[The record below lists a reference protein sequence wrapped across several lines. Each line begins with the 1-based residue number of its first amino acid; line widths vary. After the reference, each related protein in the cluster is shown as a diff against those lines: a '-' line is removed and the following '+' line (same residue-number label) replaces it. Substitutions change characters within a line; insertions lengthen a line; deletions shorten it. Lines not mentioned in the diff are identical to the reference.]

1 MITAT
6 ELRETLLA
14 ETNVLLYG
22 PPATGKTH
30 LVQELVGLL
39 QGTSS
44 EMEQIHLDT
53 SKEAGYLQQAP
64 VGSFKVFWVT
74 FHQTYS
80 YEDFVIG
87 LRPDL
92 DASSP
97 LKLKPEPGIL
107 LSAAAHAAIP
117 GNSSLIV
124 IDEINRGNVS
134 RVLGEFI
141 TLMEAEKRLLD
152 DGQPSPTTVSVRL
165 PYLKDGDTIALSP
178 GQTVSNPF
186 SMPTRLYTLAT
197 MNSVDRSAAPL
208 DAAIRRR
215 FRVIDLFPDR
225 ALLASAVGLASVEPA
240 QDIDLTSVEGIKA
253 LAVSLLD
260 AVNARI
266 QWFLGRDYQLGQ
278 WYLSGLKNATSLH
291 EAKAALAGAWSGR
304 IWPQLEDTFALHP
317 EQLALVVGLK
327 EGLDTGALTL
337 AKLPEDAIELGGVP
351 APVMGATAS
360 DDEVV
365 EVLRGLVK
373 RLTAD

>member
-1 MITAT
+1 MTTAT

-30 LVQELVGLL
+30 LVQELVHLL
-39 QGTSS
+39 EGTSV
-44 EMEQIHLDT
+44 ENTDIHLDT
-53 SKEAGYLQQAP
+53 TKEAGYLREAP
-64 VGSFKVFWVT
+64 SGNFKVFWVT
-74 FHQTYS
+74 FHQSYS

-92 DASSP
+92 DSSSP
-97 LKLKPEPGIL
+97 LKLKPEPGVL
-107 LSAAAHAAIP
+107 LAAAAYAAIP

-141 TLMEAEKRLLD
+141 TLMEPEKRLLH

-165 PYLKDGDTIALSP
+165 PYLEDGESISLGPGLTI
-178 GQTVSNPF
+178 SNPF
-186 SMPTRLYTLAT
+186 AMPSRLYTLAT

-215 FRVIDLFPDR
+215 FRVLDLFPDR
-225 ALLASAVGLASVEPA
+225 ALLASAVGLLGTEPA
-240 QDIDLTSVEGIKA
+240 HDIDLTSLDGVRG

-260 AVNARI
+260 AVNTRI

-278 WYLSGLKNATSLH
+278 WYLSGLENAASLS
-291 EAKAALAGAWSGR
+291 EAKASLAGAWTGR

-317 EQLALVVGLK
+317 EQLAWVLGLE
-327 EGLDTGALTL
+327 EGLDTGAL
-337 AKLPEDAIELGGVP
+337 KLTMPPEDAIELGGIP

-360 DDEVV
+360 DDEVI
-365 EVLRGLVK
+365 EVLRSLVM
-373 RLTAD
+373 RLTSN